1 MPRRNDQQA
10 PRLPWEPGGC
20 KLWVWSMAGQAVN
33 ASAFYALYFVP
44 VSATPF
50 TYSV

>member
-1 MPRRNDQQA
+1 MTSKPPGSHGSRGA
-10 PRLPWEPGGC
+10 EPV
-20 KLWVWSMAGQAVN
+20 KN